1 MWWITNSGLV
11 SSPAASQ
18 VATRAAIKTWWRTRY
33 LRRPGPSISADV
45 DDEPATPRHA
55 IYLFR
60 PRLDSNVDLI
70 VNRREGRAQYP
81 PPDIHFLTIR
91 LERLDVRRSDALNST
106 PAENMMEQ
114 WHLGNAGRRQDD
126 HVHTNRLL
134 EWPWPIRR
142 QVFHRDATPVVN
154 VTHNNLDN
162 IPKPINSI
170 DLTEEIPNVLPHCLR
185 KGPRSICDL
194 RAIHWMADHVMSAN
208 TNHQFERSVASFFF
222 YLYLSLSF
230 SRSSIRRF
238 LFFLPFFFLSSFF
251 FFYFRSLF

>member
-1 MWWITNSGLV
+1 
-11 SSPAASQ
+11 
-18 VATRAAIKTWWRTRY
+18 
-33 LRRPGPSISADV
+33 
-45 DDEPATPRHA
+45 
-55 IYLFR
+55 
-60 PRLDSNVDLI
+60 
-70 VNRREGRAQYP
+70 
-81 PPDIHFLTIR
+81 
-91 LERLDVRRSDALNST
+91 
-106 PAENMMEQ
+106 MMEQ

-222 YLYLSLSF
+222 YLYLS
-230 SRSSIRRF
+230 
-238 LFFLPFFFLSSFF
+238 FFLSLGRPLDDSSFF
-251 FFYFRSLF
+251 FLFFSFFFFLFLFSIVVLICLVFLSLIFLLLGEREREREREVFIGNDQHVILIEFTSALVI